1 MTLSKQIVAG
11 VDEVGRGSLF
21 GPVFAGAV
29 ILNKFHKSLLVDSG
43 LKDSKKLSSRKI
55 SELAPLI
62 QENSEAWAIG
72 QSSASEIDAMGI
84 RAATEYAMIRA
95 LRLLPQNPD
104 LVLVD
109 GALLIKE
116 WEGKQINLIKGDS
129 KSVCIA
135 AASVIAKE
143 SRDSVIKEL
152 SSEYPEYGLNT
163 NVGYGTKFH
172 RESLKR
178 YGPSKLHRLSFL
190 NKIIV

>member
-72 QSSASEIDAMGI
+72 EASASEIDAIGI
-84 RAATEYAMIRA
+84 RAATESAMIRA
-95 LRLLPQNPD
+95 LKRLPQNPD